1 MLKDKDFLGFKVVDA
16 STQDKVI
23 APQSYEA
30 RVLIS
35 WDDPL
40 LAKQNLMMKIK
51 SSIWMRLKM
60 LIWFFGDNDDG
71 MNFFHFQKTEEF

>member
-23 APQSYEA
+23 APQGYEA

-35 WDDPL
+35 
-40 LAKQNLMMKIK
+40 
-51 SSIWMRLKM
+51 
-60 LIWFFGDNDDG
+60 
-71 MNFFHFQKTEEF
+71 

>member
-23 APQSYEA
+23 APQGYEA

-40 LAKQNLMMKIK
+40 FSKAKPYDEKI
-51 SSIWMRLKM
+51 IDINVVKM
-60 LIWFFGDNDDG
+60 LIWFFRDNDDG
-71 MNFFHFQKTEEF
+71 MSFFHFQKIEQF